1 MVSKPFFLY
10 PEQIGEQL
18 GPSWQRQRTQAGA
31 LERAGPVRCNCTVF
45 MINLRAHFGHRRIG
59 SAAILLAVVLACAPL
74 GSAQK
79 SKRSRHRL
87 RARTP
92 AAPAA
97 LPVPFRSGENLEYRV
112 LFSKYAVNAGRI
124 ETSVIEERN
133 FFGHL
138 AWHFRAFVHTM
149 DTTRSLFAI
158 DDQFDSYSSVAN
170 LFSLQY
176 EMYLNEQGKQQT
188 SLYRMT
194 SDGDPAPAK
203 VTALRVAPG
212 TRDAIGFLYD
222 LRATDWQR
230 TPELRAPVFD
240 GRRLYQA
247 VARIDNPQGTITV
260 PAGSFSAFRVAIRLF
275 DHGKELTDTR
285 LAVWIARNAAHT
297 PVLFEAEIPFGTA
310 RIELT
315 RLQ

>member
-1 MVSKPFFLY
+1 M
-10 PEQIGEQL
+10 
-18 GPSWQRQRTQAGA
+18 R
-31 LERAGPVRCNCTVF
+31 
-45 MINLRAHFGHRRIG
+45 
-59 SAAILLAVVLACAPL
+59 SAAVILAVVLACAPL
-74 GSAQK
+74 GATQK
-79 SKRSRHRL
+79 SKRSRLRL

-112 LFSKYAVNAGRI
+112 LFSKYAVNAAKI
-124 ETSVIEERN
+124 ETSVVEQRN
-133 FFGHL
+133 FFGRL
-138 AWHFRAFVHTM
+138 AWHFRAIVHTM

-158 DDQFDSYSSVAN
+158 DDEFDSYTSAAN

-194 SDGDPAPAK
+194 ADDDPAPAK
-203 VTALRVAPG
+203 VTALRVAPD
-212 TRDAIGFLYD
+212 TRDAVGFLYN
-222 LRATDWQR
+222 LRANDWRR
-230 TPELRAPVFD
+230 TPELRTPVFD

-247 VARIDNPQGTITV
+247 VARVDNPQGTITV

-297 PVLFEAEIPFGTA
+297 PVLFEAEIPFGTV

-315 RLQ
+315 RLH